1 MLQTPPKADSSQL
14 RVLRLLDA
22 SPSRTQR
29 EMAHELDMSL
39 GKANYVLRALLE
51 KGFVKIQNFRKSSNK
66 RAYAYLLTPEGVAAK
81 AELTRQFLARKMEE
95 YDALRL
101 EIDRLRAESEG
112 SEEHK

>member
-1 MLQTPPKADSSQL
+1 MLQQPPKADSSQL

-39 GKANYVLRALLE
+39 GKANYVLRALLD
-51 KGFVKIQNFRKSSNK
+51 KGFVKIQNFTNSSNK
-66 RAYAYLLTPEGVAAK
+66 RGYAYLLTPAGVVAK
-81 AELTRQFLARKMEE
+81 AELTRHFLARKMEE

-101 EIDRLRAESEG
+101 EIQRLQAESEG
-112 SEEHK
+112 AVDGK